1 MWLPGWADGRMKL
14 LQNFLKEGGLMEAD
28 TLPKALVNMV
38 EKYSQKVSM
47 RQKVFGLWEEITWVQ
62 YLEKV
67 KFVALGLNAL
77 GIKKEDKVAII
88 GENQP
93 EWLYSALGIM
103 SSGGI
108 FVGVYATNPAPECEY
123 IIDHSG
129 SVIYFC
135 EDEEQLDKA
144 LTFRSNTP
152 QLRKIIVW
160 DMEGLRHFKD
170 PMLMSF
176 DELLAL
182 GEKICLENPDLFT
195 RLVSQGK
202 ATDIASII
210 YTSGTT
216 GRPKGAMLSHE
227 GYLWVG
233 RQTSDVGNITHND
246 ETISFLPV
254 CHVYEQVFALMVHL
268 TVGHII
274 NMAES
279 PDTIMRDLKDVS
291 PTIFQA
297 VPRIWEKYYSGIVLK
312 MDDASWINRAAY
324 KIAVNIGS
332 RYNETKLAGKIPP
345 LWLVFCYK
353 LAYLSVFWPL
363 KRVLGFDRLRLGNS
377 AAAPISHK
385 ILKYFQSIGIPVRE
399 GFGMTETTGTT
410 HMSDENNFKLGT
422 VGKALPGTEVKIAE
436 DGEILI
442 RNKGIF
448 KGYYRD
454 EETTKMALCDG
465 WLRTGDVGEVDAEG
479 YMKITDRKKDLMI
492 TAGGKNIAPQFIEN
506 LLKFSPYINDAVIIA
521 DVRKYVSAIIVI
533 DEENVVNYAQ
543 QKKIQYTTFASLTKA
558 EEVIALIQLEINNV
572 NKELARVE
580 TIKKFRILDKKL
592 YTEDGEVT
600 PTMKV
605 KRKYINE
612 HYKDLIESMYRE

>member
-1 MWLPGWADGRMKL
+1 
-14 LQNFLKEGGLMEAD
+14 MEAD
-28 TLPKALVNMV
+28 TLPKALVKMV

-103 SSGGI
+103 SLGGI

-182 GEKICLENPDLFT
+182 GKKICLENPDLFT

-312 MDDASWINRAAY
+312 MDDASWMNRAAY